1 MLYSLTCTVHDRIIQ
16 YLVEQVGCNRVMLG
30 VIGDISFPCPDRLF
44 EGGTFLKAALFG
56 KDSHKK
62 LSKL

>member
-1 MLYSLTCTVHDRIIQ
+1 VLYSLTCTVHDGIIQ

-44 EGGTFLKAALFG
+44 EGGTFF
-56 KDSHKK
+56 
-62 LSKL
+62 